1 MTDRLD
7 LILWDEALA
16 QIQRELP
23 SQAFETWFQP
33 TRAISSTENTL
44 VIEVPSPFFR
54 DWLASHYTELMGR
67 VLDGLHRAR
76 GENSPPVRLE
86 FTIAPQVAYATAALT
101 DPVTASAAA
110 ALSSETATLPWPENR
125 PRGDSEVTLNSRYT
139 FEQFVIGP
147 SNRFAHAAALAIT
160 ESPARVYNPLFI
172 YGGVGLGKTHL
183 MQAIGHRLQERFPK
197 ARCIYLSSERFTNQ
211 LISAIQNRTMVSFRE
226 KFRSADILL
235 VDDIHFIGGKEATQ
249 EVFFHTFN
257 ALYDAHKQIIV
268 SSDRPPKELHGVEE
282 RLISRFEWGLVTDVQ
297 PPDLETRVAILRK
310 KAQGQEESVPDEV
323 TLFIAER
330 ISSNIRELEGALN
343 RVIAYAV
350 LNNRKISLELAQELL
365 KGMVAEKARQVT
377 MEKIQQVVASH
388 FNLSVADLRGKRR
401 TKEISLPR
409 QIAMAIAR
417 EMTEA
422 SLPAIGEAFGGRDHS
437 TVIYACQKIKG
448 ARGSGG
454 VIGKTWDF
462 LTHAL
467 GGNL

>member
-7 LILWDEALA
+7 PTLWEEVLA

-23 SQAFETWFQP
+23 SQAYETWFQP
-33 TRAISSTENTL
+33 TRAIAATADSL

-54 DWLASHYTELMGR
+54 DWLASHYTELIDR
-67 VLDGLHRAR
+67 VLHEVCRAK
-76 GENSPPVRLE
+76 GVATDPIRLE
-86 FTIAPQVAYATAALT
+86 FTTAPQGVHAPVALT
-101 DPVTASAAA
+101 ERGASSPA
-110 ALSSETATLPWPENR
+110 ETAPRFLP
-125 PRGDSEVTLNSRYT
+125 DSKPQSPSDVTLNSRYT
-139 FEQFVIGP
+139 FDQFVIGP

-160 ESPARVYNPLFI
+160 ESPAKVYNPLFI

-183 MQAIGHRLQERFPK
+183 MQAIGNRLRERFST

-226 KFRSADILL
+226 RFRGADVLL

-257 ALYDAHKQIIV
+257 TLYDAHKQIVI
-268 SSDRPPKELHGVEE
+268 SSDRSPKELRGVEE

-310 KAQGQEESVPDEV
+310 KALSQGESVPDEV

-330 ISSNIRELEGALN
+330 VSSNIRELEGALN
-343 RVIAYAV
+343 RVIAYGV
-350 LNNRKISLELAQELL
+350 LTSRQITLGLAQEVL
-365 KGMVAEKARQVT
+365 KGLVAENAKLVT
-377 MEKIQQVVASH
+377 LDRIQRVVADH

-401 TKEISLPR
+401 TKEVSLPR
-409 QIAMAIAR
+409 QIAMALAR
-417 EMTEA
+417 EMTDF
-422 SLPAIGEAFGGRDHS
+422 SLPAIGEAFGGRDHA

-448 ARGSGG
+448 VRESNGSIRQILESLSGQLQE
-454 VIGKTWDF
+454 K
-462 LTHAL
+462 L
-467 GGNL
+467 